1 MSLRLR
7 AAVANLREHAIVQQ
21 MRARCGAKT
30 TVKKLEGDVAK
41 LNAALFSTRTNLISV
56 LSDPVQTTGTGAVVG
71 AGFGMVLETHI
82 IISTT

>member
-1 MSLRLR
+1 
-7 AAVANLREHAIVQQ
+7 
-21 MRARCGAKT
+21 MRARCAET

-41 LNAALFSTRTNLISV
+41 LNAALFSARTKLISV

>member
-21 MRARCGAKT
+21 MRARCAET

-41 LNAALFSTRTNLISV
+41 LNAALFSARTNLISV

-71 AGFGMVLETHI
+71 AGFGMLLETHI

>member
-21 MRARCGAKT
+21 MRARCAET

-41 LNAALFSTRTNLISV
+41 LNAALFSARTKLISWGV
-56 LSDPVQTTGTGAVVG
+56 GGPFLTLVVSIWIMNFLIKTEPEHWRP
-71 AGFGMVLETHI
+71 AF
-82 IISTT
+82 